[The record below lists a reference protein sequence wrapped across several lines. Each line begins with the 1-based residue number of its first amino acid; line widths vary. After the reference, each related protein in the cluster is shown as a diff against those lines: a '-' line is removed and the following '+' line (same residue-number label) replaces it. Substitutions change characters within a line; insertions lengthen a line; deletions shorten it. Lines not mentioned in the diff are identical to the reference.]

1 MKKLSFPLIKLPVI
15 TPHLFCNWMRNVL
28 KNNKV
33 KRDSLSPVAR
43 QVKLY
48 SFTLIELLVVIAI
61 IAILAAMLLPALSA
75 ARARAQASNCVGNL
89 KQQGVMQ
96 IMYAA
101 NNEDHL
107 TSHYGGASETV
118 YVRRLLKGGYIEG
131 VSDSSIGTA
140 GAELFVCP
148 AITEL
153 KRANDLSTT
162 SQSYIYGFVS
172 APSYHGGPWI
182 SYRIEPYTAGVKNN
196 TTGKVTGGDP
206 AGAPMIGDSYIYSDA
221 QGYAM
226 WYRIGCKDSSP
237 GYKFYMAH
245 NKTGNMV
252 MVDGHVENMSKE
264 QAETL
269 PWHGLAVQD
278 RKED

>member
-1 MKKLSFPLIKLPVI
+1 MK
-15 TPHLFCNWMRNVL
+15 RNT
-28 KNNKV
+28 
-33 KRDSLSPVAR
+33 
-43 QVKLY
+43 
-48 SFTLIELLVVIAI
+48 FTLIELLVVIAI

-101 NNEDHL
+101 NNDDHL
-107 TSHYGGASETV
+107 TSHYGGATDSV

-131 VSDSSIGTA
+131 VSDSAIGTA

-153 KRANDLSTT
+153 KRANDLSAT

-172 APSYHGGPWI
+172 APSWHGGAWN
-182 SYRIEPYTAGVKNN
+182 SYRIEPYTAGYIPKN
-196 TTGKVTGGDP
+196 GGDP
-206 AGAPMIGDSYIYSDA
+206 AGAPMIGDSYIYSAA

-226 WYRIGCKDSSP
+226 WYRIGCNDSNP
-237 GYKFYMAH
+237 GYKFYMVH

-252 MVDGHVENMSKE
+252 MVDGHVENMSKD
-264 QAETL
+264 QAENL